1 MFKIKNGKLCTSTL
15 SFSLPED
22 MLLQTSEDAT
32 WEGGIS
38 FTDEEEHIIIEIY
51 EEEREDL
58 VDDFEWFLQEAG
70 FDIVG
75 EIEQIEING
84 KKGIAAKY
92 VGRADENNYEKNHEE
107 HYEIRIP
114 FIDKDWKK
122 QVTILVIW
130 SWKLY
135 NGKSIEE
142 VLAMKNIKDF
152 LASLE

>member
-1 MFKIKNGKLCTSTL
+1 MFKIKNGKLYTSTL
-15 SFSLPED
+15 AFDLPED
-22 MLLQTSEDAT
+22 MFLHTGRDAT
-32 WEGGIS
+32 WDGGIA
-38 FTDEEEHIIIEIY
+38 FMDEEEHIIIEIY

-58 VDDFEWFLQEAG
+58 VEDFEWFLGEAE
-70 FDIVG
+70 FDLVG
-75 EIEQIEING
+75 KIEEIDING

-92 VGRADENNYEKNHEE
+92 VGRADENNYEENHEE

-142 VLAMKNIKDF
+142 VLAMKNIIDF

>member
-22 MLLQTSEDAT
+22 LILQTSEDAT

-58 VDDFEWFLQEAG
+58 IEDFEWFLQEAG
-70 FDIVG
+70 FDLVG
-75 EIEQIEING
+75 EIEQIEIDG

-92 VGRADENNYEKNHEE
+92 VGRSDVDIQEE

-114 FIDKDWKK
+114 FTDKEGKD

-135 NGKSIEE
+135 NGKTIDE

-152 LASLE
+152 MNSIE

>member
-32 WEGGIS
+32 WDGGIS

-58 VDDFEWFLQEAG
+58 IEDFEWFLQEAG
-70 FDIVG
+70 FDLEG
-75 EIEQIEING
+75 EIEEIEING
-84 KKGIAAKY
+84 NKGIAAKY
-92 VGRADENNYEKNHEE
+92 IGRADKDIHEE

-122 QVTILVIW
+122 QVTILVVW

-135 NGKSIEE
+135 NGKGIDE